1 MGKKE
6 VPNKKKC
13 PNGPRDNP
21 KPIFIFRFK
30 PYGKDNNKFARQPGE
45 DGGERTV
52 WAV

>member
-1 MGKKE
+1 MSQLTKGQ
-6 VPNKKKC
+6 
-13 PNGPRDNP
+13 P
-21 KPIFIFRFK
+21 KANFYILIFRFK